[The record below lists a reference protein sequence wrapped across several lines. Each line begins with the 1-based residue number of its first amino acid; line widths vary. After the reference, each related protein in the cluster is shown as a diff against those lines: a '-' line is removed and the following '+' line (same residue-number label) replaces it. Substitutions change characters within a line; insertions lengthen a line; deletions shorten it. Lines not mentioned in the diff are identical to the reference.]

1 MTFHKHFQCFILR
14 VYIQKLIPIEFFFNL
29 VYRYLT
35 ETWNSNE
42 IHNKKL
48 DTTKTAK
55 AIPGRKK
62 DQSSLILVSK
72 IIYLSISCTF

>member
-1 MTFHKHFQCFILR
+1 MFYFTCIHSKINPNR
-14 VYIQKLIPIEFFFNL
+14 IFFNL

-35 ETWNSNE
+35 ETWNSDE
-42 IHNKKL
+42 IHNRKL
-48 DTTKTAK
+48 DKTKTAK

-62 DQSSLILVSK
+62 DQSSLILVST